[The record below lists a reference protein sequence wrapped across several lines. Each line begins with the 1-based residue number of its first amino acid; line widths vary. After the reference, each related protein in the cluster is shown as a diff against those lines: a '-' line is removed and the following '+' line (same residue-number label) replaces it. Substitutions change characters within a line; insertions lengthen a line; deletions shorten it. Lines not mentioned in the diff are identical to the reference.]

1 MQQPAIARAQRAN
14 ERAMGWMDRAGAMP
28 RVTAQNRA
36 RGSTLGVVAELAKM
50 LRPRWNDGNRTPKTL
65 MPGILWRSSGSASCS
80 GLCPERRPLTSVL
93 GRCYWLSGGLRGE
106 NRKLSQQQFHQHPLW
121 CGAPAPSAPGD
132 GGTGDGRPAT
142 RTSQEAKGAKH
153 AVLQILYST
162 SYLPSRTSGCPP
174 ACHPSH
180 LGNSSGDGPGSKR
193 PGSPS
198 FPDHMTIDSARKRF
212 PPWPSHLAS
221 SSNLSAGR
229 KKEGKKRPETHA
241 PCFNVDASAL
251 SQFLPF

>member
-1 MQQPAIARAQRAN
+1 MINHQRDSGARPAHDWAWLDWGGRRSSQQLPGRVSGRTWGGQLVSSERGKGKGEGGERAN

-36 RGSTLGVVAELAKM
+36 RGSTLRVVAELAKM

-80 GLCPERRPLTSVL
+80 GLCPERRPLMSVL

-132 GGTGDGRPAT
+132 GGTGDQPLAPPKEPRGPSMPYYR
-142 RTSQEAKGAKH
+142 
-153 AVLQILYST
+153 YCT

-180 LGNSSGDGPGSKR
+180 LSNSSGDGPGSKANGDR
-193 PGSPS
+193 PRSPES
-198 FPDHMTIDSARKRF
+198 VVS
-212 PPWPSHLAS
+212 
-221 SSNLSAGR
+221 
-229 KKEGKKRPETHA
+229 
-241 PCFNVDASAL
+241 
-251 SQFLPF
+251 